1 MEYGITG
8 YPFPIV
14 YILLFIIS
22 NNRLLLLTILPI
34 ILYTQLYHP
43 HKSVHA
49 ALPTM
54 QKRHRLTNTSST
66 LHYPQCIEHCLT

>member
-1 MEYGITG
+1 MEYGITDI
-8 YPFPIV
+8 FP
-14 YILLFIIS
+14 YCLYFIIYYFQQQTS
-22 NNRLLLLTILPI
+22 TLTILPI